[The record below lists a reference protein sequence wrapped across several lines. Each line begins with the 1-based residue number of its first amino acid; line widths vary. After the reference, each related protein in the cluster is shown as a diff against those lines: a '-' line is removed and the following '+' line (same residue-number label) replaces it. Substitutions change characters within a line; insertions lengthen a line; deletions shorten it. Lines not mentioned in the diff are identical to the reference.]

1 MDKSLNK
8 VISFNW
14 TNRHRRWR
22 RRMNAIIDQRK
33 WHWPDYFLFLMR
45 TVWFI
50 FNGYAIFVSST
61 RSEKWIIL
69 LWAACSY
76 LIPHLFYRPRF
87 IKFQYYL
94 MAEVLL
100 TGSLFIYLSSQY
112 EITVTYSFLLVPI
125 LTVAYACQA
134 KPLIWL
140 GPILV
145 VGTWAGSLFI
155 SKDFFAIFIDTVIF
169 YGIGFCLGRV
179 TIVNKANK
187 ELIASIEAKNKDL
200 EYYSK
205 KIEELTI
212 KEERNRVSQDL
223 HDTVGHIF
231 TSVITS
237 LDALPFIYQADKKEA
252 EKSIKEISDLA
263 RNGLNDVRKT
273 IHHMSPTSHRTL
285 VESVKELIADFM
297 KHTATDIQLNVEGES
312 VIISERV
319 KFTIIRCIQ
328 EGLTNAKRHGQATFI
343 KVNISF
349 KQEELMV
356 HIEDNGNGCDE
367 LNLGFGLRSMKD
379 RISALAGT
387 VNFDSKLNSG
397 MKITCNIPMA
407 KEV

>member
-1 MDKSLNK
+1 MISIRNDGIYTEDGGIK
-8 VISFNW
+8 VE
-14 TNRHRRWR
+14 
-22 RRMNAIIDQRK
+22 AIIDQRK

-45 TVWFI
+45 TVWFS
-50 FNGYAIFVSST
+50 FNGYAIFVST
-61 RSEKWIIL
+61 IGSEKWIIF
-69 LWAACSY
+69 LWASCSY
-76 LIPHLFYRPRF
+76 IIPHLFYRPGL
-87 IKFQYYL
+87 IKFHYYL

-112 EITVTYSFLLVPI
+112 DISVTYSFLLVPI
-125 LTVAYACQA
+125 LTLAYACQV

-140 GPILV
+140 GPFAV
-145 VGTWAGSLFI
+145 SASTWAGSLFTNQ
-155 SKDFFAIFIDTVIF
+155 DFFKLFIDTTIF
-169 YGIGFCLGRV
+169 YGIGFCLGRM

-187 ELIASIEAKNKDL
+187 ELIASIEEKNKDL
-200 EYYSK
+200 KYYSK

-237 LDALPFIYQADKKEA
+237 LDALPFLYRADQKEA

-273 IHHMSPTSHRTL
+273 IHHMSPMDHQTL

-297 KHTATDIQLNVEGES
+297 KHTSTDIQLSVKGEATK
-312 VIISERV
+312 VSERV
-319 KFTIIRCIQ
+319 KFAIIRCIQ

-349 KQEELMV
+349 ELEELIV
-356 HIEDNGNGCDE
+356 LIEDNGKGCHK

-379 RISALAGT
+379 RISELAGT
-387 VNFDSKLNSG
+387 VNFDFKLNNG
-397 MKITCNIPMA
+397 MRITCNIPMA

>member
-1 MDKSLNK
+1 MKA
-8 VISFNW
+8 V
-14 TNRHRRWR
+14 
-22 RRMNAIIDQRK
+22 MDQRK
-33 WHWPDYFLFLMR
+33 WHWLDYFLFFIR
-45 TVWFI
+45 TIWITSHGYSSI
-50 FNGYAIFVSST
+50 FLST
-61 RSEKWIIL
+61 TGSEKWVLL
-69 LWAACSY
+69 LWASCSY
-76 LIPHLFYRPRF
+76 LIPYLFYRPGL

-94 MAEVLL
+94 IAEVLL

-112 EITVTYSFLLVPI
+112 LENYGFLFLPI
-125 LTVAYACQA
+125 LTIAYVCQV

-140 GPILV
+140 GPFLSILICLA
-145 VGTWAGSLFI
+145 GAWAGYLSTDEDI
-155 SKDFFAIFIDTVIF
+155 FALFIDTTIF
-169 YGIGFCLGRV
+169 YGIGLCLGRM
-179 TIVNKANK
+179 TIVNNANK
-187 ELIASIEAKNKDL
+187 ELIASIEEKNKDL

-237 LDALPFIYQADKKEA
+237 LDALPFLYQADKKEA

-273 IHHMSPTSHRTL
+273 IHQMSPTNHQTL
-285 VESVKELIADFM
+285 VESVKELIVDFT
-297 KHTATDIQLNVEGES
+297 KHTSTEVKLNVEGEATK
-312 VIISERV
+312 VGERI
-319 KFTIIRCIQ
+319 KFVIIRCIQ

-356 HIEDNGNGCDE
+356 LIEDDGNGCNE

-387 VNFDSKLNSG
+387 VNFYSKLNNG
-397 MKITCNIPMA
+397 MRITCKIPMA

>member
-1 MDKSLNK
+1 
-8 VISFNW
+8 VA
-14 TNRHRRWR
+14 
-22 RRMNAIIDQRK
+22 AIIDQRK
-33 WHWPDYFLFLMR
+33 WHWLDYFLFLMR
-45 TVWFI
+45 TIWI
-50 FNGYAIFVSST
+50 TSNGYSIFFST
-61 RSEKWIIL
+61 IGSEKWILL
-69 LWAACSY
+69 LWASCSY
-76 LIPHLFYRPRF
+76 IIPHLFYRPGL

-112 EITVTYSFLLVPI
+112 DISVTYSFLLVPI
-125 LTVAYACQA
+125 LTVAYACQVR
-134 KPLIWL
+134 PLIWL
-140 GPILV
+140 GPFV
-145 VGTWAGSLFI
+145 VLASTWVGSLFTNQ
-155 SKDFFAIFIDTVIF
+155 DFFALFIDTIIF
-169 YGIGFCLGRV
+169 YGIGFCLGRM

-187 ELIASIEAKNKDL
+187 ELIISIEEKNKDL

-237 LDALPFIYQADKKEA
+237 LDALPFLYQTDRKEA

-263 RNGLNDVRKT
+263 RNGLNDIRKT
-273 IHHMSPTSHRTL
+273 IHHMSPMSHRTL
-285 VESVKELIADFM
+285 VESVKELIDDFM
-297 KHTATDIQLNVEGES
+297 KHTATEIKLNVEGEATK
-312 VIISERV
+312 VSERV
-319 KFTIIRCIQ
+319 KFVIIRCIQ

-349 KQEELMV
+349 EQEELIV
-356 HIEDNGNGCDE
+356 IIEDNGNGCDE

-387 VNFDSKLNSG
+387 VNFHSKLNNG
-397 MKITCNIPMA
+397 MRITCTLPMA

>member
-1 MDKSLNK
+1 M
-8 VISFNW
+8 
-14 TNRHRRWR
+14 
-22 RRMNAIIDQRK
+22 
-33 WHWPDYFLFLMR
+33 DYFLFLMR
-45 TVWFI
+45 TTWFSY
-50 FNGYAIFVSST
+50 NGHAIFVST
-61 RSEKWIIL
+61 IGSEKGVLL
-69 LWAACSY
+69 LWASCSFI
-76 LIPHLFYRPRF
+76 IPHLFYRPGR

-100 TGSLFIYLSSQY
+100 TGSLFIYLSSQH
-112 EITVTYSFLLVPI
+112 EISATYSFLLVPI
-125 LTVAYACQA
+125 LTVAYACQT

-140 GPILV
+140 GPFLV
-145 VGTWAGSLFI
+145 IGTWACSLFI
-155 SKDFFAIFIDTVIF
+155 NKDFFALFIDTIIF
-169 YGIGFCLGRV
+169 YGIGFCLGRM

-187 ELIASIEAKNKDL
+187 ELITSIEEKNKDL

-237 LDALPFIYQADKKEA
+237 LDALPFLYQADKQEA
-252 EKSIKEISDLA
+252 ERSIKEISDLA

-273 IHHMSPTSHRTL
+273 IHHMSPTDQKTL
-285 VESVKELIADFM
+285 VESVTELIADFM
-297 KHTATDIQLNVEGES
+297 KHTSTDIHLNVEGEA
-312 VIISERV
+312 VKVSERV
-319 KFTIIRCIQ
+319 KFAMIRCIQ
-328 EGLTNAKRHGQATFI
+328 EGLTNAKRHGEATVI

-349 KQEELMV
+349 KQEELIV
-356 HIEDNGNGCDE
+356 LIEDNGYGCNE

-387 VNFDSKLNSG
+387 VNFYSKLNYG
-397 MKITCNIPMA
+397 MRITCNIPMA